1 MRVLL
6 RLTAYAWRQ
15 RVYLGGAY
23 LAMAASTVSVMFLP
37 ILLGRAI
44 DTALESGQSSRL
56 LLLAGAIMLVSAMR
70 GLFGYAQTYLSE
82 SVSQRAAFDIR
93 EDFFRKLQSLS
104 FGFHDKQQT
113 GNLMSKAT
121 ADVDAVR
128 MFVSMGMVR
137 GLSIFLTIGV
147 AGGLM
152 LATNWRLGLVS
163 MAFVPIVV
171 WRALTMSRKLR
182 PTWMRVQEETGNLT
196 TVLQES
202 LAGIRVVKAFGGR
215 KYEEDKF
222 DKKAGLVADLTYAA
236 TRLFASHGSFMTF
249 VFTLAIGAILLVG
262 GNEVIDGRLTEG
274 ELASFILLM
283 GIMQMP
289 VRMAGWMVNTLT
301 RASAAGQRIFDVLDA
316 VSPVAERPGAGPM
329 PRARGHVKFDRVSLG
344 YGEDDAAIEDVDF
357 EARPGQLV
365 AILGG
370 PGSGKTT
377 VVHAIPRFYD
387 VASGAVTIDGTDIR
401 DVTLASLRSNVGIV
415 QQDVFVFAATIRD
428 NIAYGV
434 DDATHEQIV
443 AAATVAQLHDFIDGL
458 PGGYDTLVGE
468 RGITLSGGQRQR
480 LAIARTLLLD
490 PPILI
495 LDDST
500 SSVDVGTEYKIQR
513 ALAEVV
519 RDRTTFVIAHR
530 LSTVRSAD
538 LIIVLEGG
546 RVVER
551 GTHADLLARDGFYR
565 RIHDVQ
571 LASEEEAPVDALFQT
586 EGGSA

>member
-15 RVYLGGAY
+15 RRYLAGAY

-37 ILLGRAI
+37 LLLGRAI
-44 DTALESGQSSRL
+44 DVALASGESDRL

-93 EDFFRKLQSLS
+93 EDFFRKLQGLS

-137 GLSIFLTIGV
+137 GLSIFVTIGL

-163 MAFVPIVV
+163 MAFVPIVL

-262 GNEVIDGRLTEG
+262 GNEVVDGRLTEG

-289 VRMAGWMVNTLT
+289 VRMAGWMVNTFT

-316 VSPVAERPGAGPM
+316 VSPVEERPGADPM
-329 PRARGHVKFDRVSLG
+329 PRPRGHLRFDRVSLS
-344 YGEDDAAIEDVDF
+344 YGEDDSAIEDVDF
-357 EARPGQLV
+357 EVRPGQMV

-387 VASGAVTIDGTDIR
+387 VTSGAVTIDGTDVR

-415 QQDVFVFAATIRD
+415 QQDVFVFASTIRA

-458 PGGYDTLVGE
+458 PDGYDSLVGE

-500 SSVDVGTEYKIQR
+500 SSVDVGTEYQIQQ
-513 ALAEVV
+513 ALADVV

-546 RVVER
+546 RIVER
-551 GTHADLLARDGFYR
+551 GAHAELLARDGFYR

-571 LASEEEAPVDALFQT
+571 LAAGEEAPLDTLFQT
-586 EGGSA
+586 EGGPA

>member
-415 QQDVFVFAATIRD
+415 QQDVFVFAATIRA

-571 LASEEEAPVDALFQT
+571 LASEEEAPLDALFQT

>member
-15 RVYLGGAY
+15 RRYLAGAY

-37 ILLGRAI
+37 LLLGRAI
-44 DTALESGQSSRL
+44 DVALASGESDRL

-93 EDFFRKLQSLS
+93 EDFFRKLQGLS

-137 GLSIFLTIGV
+137 GLSIFVTIGL

-163 MAFVPIVV
+163 MAFVPIVL

-262 GNEVIDGRLTEG
+262 GNEVVDGRLTEG

-289 VRMAGWMVNTLT
+289 VRMAGWMVNTFT

-316 VSPVAERPGAGPM
+316 VSPVEERPGADPM
-329 PRARGHVKFDRVSLG
+329 PRPRGHLRFDRVSLS
-344 YGEDDAAIEDVDF
+344 YGEDDSAIEDVDF
-357 EARPGQLV
+357 EVRPGQLV

-387 VASGAVTIDGTDIR
+387 VTDGAVTIDGVDVR

-415 QQDVFVFAATIRD
+415 QQDVFVFAASIRD

-434 DDATHEQIV
+434 DEATHDQIV
-443 AAATVAQLHDFIDGL
+443 AAAKVAQLHDFIDGL
-458 PGGYDTLVGE
+458 PNGYDSLVGE

-500 SSVDVGTEYKIQR
+500 SSVDVGTEYAIQQ

-538 LIIVLEGG
+538 LIVVLEGG
-546 RVVER
+546 RIVER
-551 GTHADLLARDGFYR
+551 GAHAELLARDGFYR
-565 RIHDVQ
+565 RIHNVQ
-571 LASEEEAPVDALFQT
+571 LASGEEAPLDTLFQT
-586 EGGSA
+586 EGGPA

>member
-44 DTALESGQSSRL
+44 DVALASGQSDRL
-56 LLLAGAIMLVSAMR
+56 LLLAGGIMLVSAMR

-152 LATNWRLGLVS
+152 LATNWRLGLVA

-222 DKKAGLVADLTYAA
+222 DKKASSVADLTYAA

-262 GNEVIDGRLTEG
+262 GNEVIDERLTEG

-387 VASGAVTIDGTDIR
+387 VTSGAVTIDGTDIR

-458 PGGYDTLVGE
+458 RDGYDTLVGE

-571 LASEEEAPVDALFQT
+571 LASEEEAPLDALFQT

>member
-15 RVYLGGAY
+15 RRYLAGAY

-37 ILLGRAI
+37 LLLGRAI
-44 DTALESGQSSRL
+44 DVALASGESDRL

-93 EDFFRKLQSLS
+93 EDFFRKLQGLS

-137 GLSIFLTIGV
+137 GLSIFVTIGL

-163 MAFVPIVV
+163 MAFVPIVL

-262 GNEVIDGRLTEG
+262 GNEVVDGRLTEG

-289 VRMAGWMVNTLT
+289 VRMAGWMVNTFT

-316 VSPVAERPGAGPM
+316 VSPVEERPGADPM
-329 PRARGHVKFDRVSLG
+329 PRPRGHLRFDRVSLS
-344 YGEDDAAIEDVDF
+344 YGEDDSAIEDVDF
-357 EARPGQLV
+357 EVRPGQMV

-387 VASGAVTIDGTDIR
+387 VTSGAVTIDGTDVR

-415 QQDVFVFAATIRD
+415 QQDVFVFASTIRA

-458 PGGYDTLVGE
+458 PDGYDSLVGE

-500 SSVDVGTEYKIQR
+500 SSVDVGTEYQIQQ
-513 ALAEVV
+513 ALADVV

-546 RVVER
+546 RIVER
-551 GTHADLLARDGFYR
+551 GTHAELLARDGFYR

-571 LASEEEAPVDALFQT
+571 LASEEEAPLDALFQT

>member
-182 PTWMRVQEETGNLT
+182 PNWMRVQEETGNLT

-571 LASEEEAPVDALFQT
+571 LASEEEAPLDALFQT

>member
-15 RVYLGGAY
+15 RRYLAGAY

-37 ILLGRAI
+37 LLLGRAI
-44 DTALESGQSSRL
+44 DEALASGESDRL

-93 EDFFRKLQSLS
+93 EDFFRKLQGLS

-137 GLSIFLTIGV
+137 GLSIFVTIGL

-163 MAFVPIVV
+163 MAFVPIVL

-215 KYEEDKF
+215 KYEEEKF

-249 VFTLAIGAILLVG
+249 VFTLAIGAILYVG
-262 GNEVIDGRLTEG
+262 GNEVVDGRLTPG

-289 VRMAGWMVNTLT
+289 VRMAGWMVNTFT

-316 VSPVAERPGAGPM
+316 VSPVEERPGADPM
-329 PRARGHVKFDRVSLG
+329 PRPRGHLRFDRVSLS
-344 YGEDDAAIEDVDF
+344 YGEDDSAIEDVDF
-357 EARPGQLV
+357 EVRPGQLV

-387 VASGAVTIDGTDIR
+387 VTSGAVTIDGTDVR

-415 QQDVFVFAATIRD
+415 QQDVFVFASTIRA

-458 PGGYDTLVGE
+458 PDGYDSLVGE

-500 SSVDVGTEYKIQR
+500 SSVDVGTEYQIQQ
-513 ALAEVV
+513 ALADVV

-546 RVVER
+546 RIVER
-551 GTHADLLARDGFYR
+551 GTHAELLARDGFYR

-571 LASEEEAPVDALFQT
+571 LASEEETPVDGLFQT

>member
-15 RVYLGGAY
+15 RVFLAGAY
-23 LAMAASTVSVMFLP
+23 VAMVASTVSVMFVPL
-37 ILLGRAI
+37 LLGRAI
-44 DTALESGQSSRL
+44 DVALASGEPSRL
-56 LLLAGAIMLVSAMR
+56 LLLGAGIMLVSGLR
-70 GLFGYAQTYLSE
+70 GLFAYAQTYLSE

-93 EDFFRKLQSLS
+93 EDFFRKLQGLS

-137 GLSIFLTIGV
+137 GLSIFVTIGV

-152 LATNWRLGLVS
+152 LVTNWRLGLVA
-163 MAFVPIVV
+163 MAFVPILL
-171 WRALTMSRKLR
+171 WRALVMSRKLR

-215 KYEEDKF
+215 KYEQDKF
-222 DKKAGLVADLTYAA
+222 DTKAGMVADLTYAA

-249 VFTLAIGAILLVG
+249 VFTLATGAILLVG
-262 GNEVIDGRLTEG
+262 GNEVVDERLTAG
-274 ELASFILLM
+274 QLASFILLM

-316 VSPVAERPGAGPM
+316 VSPVEEKPGAESM

-344 YGEDDAAIEDVDF
+344 YGEGDAAIEDVDF
-357 EARPGQLV
+357 EAQPGQLV

-377 VVHAIPRFYD
+377 VVHALPRFYD
-387 VASGAVTIDGTDIR
+387 VTDGAVTIDGVDVR
-401 DVTLASLRSNVGIV
+401 DVTLSSLRSNVGIV
-415 QQDVFVFAATIRD
+415 QQDVFVFAATIRE

-434 DDATHEQIV
+434 DEATHEQIV
-443 AAATVAQLHDFIDGL
+443 EAAKVAQLHDFIEGL
-458 PGGYDTLVGE
+458 PDGYDSLVGE

-500 SSVDVGTEYKIQR
+500 SSVDVGTEYKIQQ
-513 ALAEVV
+513 ALTDVV

-546 RVVER
+546 RIVER
-551 GTHADLLARDGFYR
+551 GAHEELLARDGFYR

-571 LASEEEAPVDALFQT
+571 LASSEEAPVDALFQP

>member
-152 LATNWRLGLVS
+152 FATNWRLGLVS

-415 QQDVFVFAATIRD
+415 QQDVFVFAATIRA

-571 LASEEEAPVDALFQT
+571 LASEEEAPLDALFQT